1 MSRAELRAMH
11 DWDHTARLLQKIHNM
26 MQTKS
31 SDVITDASLFNPIR
45 VARAER
51 EAAKRA
57 EESDS
62 SEAAFAMLKTAF
74 LKEPG

>member
-11 DWDHTARLLQKIHNM
+11 DWDHTARLLQKIHNAVCM
-26 MQTKS
+26 KA
-31 SDVITDASLFNPIR
+31 SDAITDAALLNPVR

-51 EAAKRA
+51 AAAKRA